1 MTLYCSLQLHLIQ
14 ALYFQIKLPST
25 DDKTLENVPVT
36 SPIENI
42 SLRLEMNKQLL
53 AKDDKIHNL
62 EIRNQNLENEIR
74 SLLKYHDIM

>member
-1 MTLYCSLQLHLIQ
+1 MNLNRLFL
-14 ALYFQIKLPST
+14 QIKLSNT
-25 DDKTLENVPVT
+25 GDKSPETIPVT
-36 SPIENI
+36 SPIDNI

-74 SLLKYHDIM
+74 YYLLFYLINTKICCNNF